1 MPCPIRARPRLPDG
15 QEQRP
20 YNSSDDEMST
30 LDRAIQIAVKAHR
43 GQEYEPGVPYV
54 LHPLRV
60 MFRMRTD
67 EERIVAALH
76 DVVEQTDWSLK
87 DLRREGFSAAVVGAV
102 DHLSRRKD
110 ESYDDFIGR
119 ILPHPLARRVKRA
132 DLQDNIEQ
140 CRGPRPNAKDRKRI
154 AKYEAALA
162 RLAR

>member
-1 MPCPIRARPRLPDG
+1 
-15 QEQRP
+15 
-20 YNSSDDEMST
+20 MST

-67 EERIVAALH
+67 EERTVAILH

-87 DLRREGFSAAVVGAV
+87 DLRKEGFSRAVVQAV
-102 DHLSRRKD
+102 DHLSRRKG

-132 DLQDNIEQ
+132 DLSDNIEQ
-140 CRGPRPNAKDRKRI
+140 CRGPRPTAKDRKRI
-154 AKYEAALA
+154 AKYKAALA
-162 RLAR
+162 RLAAAHR